1 MNSNIVKILGVVF
14 AVLAVVVP
22 LAVIITELGAHGLG
36 VLAGAAIICLIF
48 VWLALSLLLG

>member
-14 AVLAVVVP
+14 VVLAVVVP
-22 LAVIITELGAHGLG
+22 AAVIITELGAHGLG